1 LLKEAT
7 LSRNVREQLGKT
19 IVEQNSPAARTAIK
33 ETLRVSSQEF
43 QLALAR
49 LLAGNGDGADL
60 LFRCVADGVVS
71 PQLLID
77 RTVQQ
82 KLLAARPA
90 DANTRL
96 TQLTAGLKPQNER
109 LVKLVTARRDA
120 FLKAQP
126 DRAHGAQVFTQTCAV
141 CHSIGGNG
149 GSIGPQ
155 LDGVGNRGLDR
166 LCEDI
171 IDPNRNV
178 DRVFRFS
185 IVTLKNGD
193 VVTGLFRREE
203 GDILVFAD
211 ATGKEFTALKQ
222 EVSERRESDTSLMP
236 ELFGDVLPPADF
248 ADLLAFLLSQHAPP
262 PSPKSPA
269 NK

>member
-1 LLKEAT
+1 M
-7 LSRNVREQLGKT
+7 
-19 IVEQNSPAARTAIK
+19 
-33 ETLRVSSQEF
+33 
-43 QLALAR
+43 
-49 LLAGNGDGADL
+49 
-60 LFRCVADGVVS
+60 VS
-71 PQLLID
+71 PQLLVD
-77 RTVQQ
+77 RIVQQ

-90 DANTRL
+90 DANRRL

-109 LVKLVTARRDA
+109 LVKLVAERRDA
-120 FLKAQP
+120 FLKAHP
-126 DRAHGAQVFTQTCAV
+126 DRTHGAQIFTQTCAV

-236 ELFGDVLPPADF
+236 EFFGDALPSADF
-248 ADLLAFLLSQHAPP
+248 ADLLAFLLSQHATP
-262 PSPKSPA
+262 PSPKSAA